1 MKVAGDAEDAVEMN
15 SITGA
20 IITAAMKIHTV
31 LGPGLLESVYR
42 TCLQHELTK
51 QGLRVEAEVWLPIH
65 YETLVL
71 EGAYRADLI
80 VEDTVVVELKAVEE
94 VIPLHKAQLLSYLT
108 LSGKPVG
115 LLLNFNVVHMRDG
128 ITRIIGKHRKAVGA
142 AS

>member
-1 MKVAGDAEDAVEMN
+1 MN
-15 SITGA
+15 EITGA
-20 IITAAMKIHTV
+20 VISAAMKVHTA
-31 LGPGLLESVYR
+31 LGPGLLESIYR

-51 QGLRVEAEVWLPIH
+51 QGFRVEAEVWLPVH
-65 YETLVL
+65 YDTLTL

-80 VEDTVVVELKAVEE
+80 VEDTVVIELKAVEE

-128 ITRIIGKHRKAVGA
+128 ITRIINKRRKIA
-142 AS
+142 AAAR